1 MTNKWI
7 DVVSQVAPAI
17 ASAIGGPLAGN
28 AVGALLK
35 VFGVESEAQ
44 LDKAVAN
51 ASPEQLLLLKQ
62 ADNEFKLAYLNAEVK
77 DKSDARNMQNNALQQ
92 EDKFAK
98 RFVHYFAIFW
108 SVVASLYIGFITF
121 GNIPQTSIRFA
132 DTILGFLLGT
142 IVTTI
147 IQFFYGSSFGS
158 RLKDERK
165 L

>member
-1 MTNKWI
+1 MNYKDI
-7 DVVSQVAPAI
+7 IAQVAPSI
-17 ASAIGGPLAGN
+17 ASAIGGPLAGK
-28 AVGALLK
+28 ATDILLQ
-35 VFGVESEAQ
+35 VFGVKEEAE
-44 LDKAVAN
+44 LEDAVKSAT
-51 ASPEQLLLLKQ
+51 PEQLAILRQ
-62 ADNEFKLAYLNAEVK
+62 QDNEFKLAYLNAEVK
-77 DKSDARNMQNNALQQ
+77 DKQDARNMQNTALQQ
-92 EDKFAK
+92 DDKFAK
-98 RFVHYFAIFW
+98 RFVYYFAIFW

-121 GNIPQTSIRFA
+121 GDIPQTSIRFA

>member
-1 MTNKWI
+1 MTNKWV
-7 DVVSQVAPAI
+7 DVVQQIAPSI

-35 VFGVESEAQ
+35 VFGVETEAE
-44 LDKAVAN
+44 LDTAIAKAT
-51 ASPEQLLLLKQ
+51 PEQLLLLKN

-77 DKSDARNMQNNALQQ
+77 DKQDARGMQNVALQQ
-92 EDKFAK
+92 EDKFSK
-98 RFVHYFAIFW
+98 RFVYYFAIYW
-108 SVVASLYIGFITF
+108 SIVAATYIAFITF
-121 GNIPQTSIRFA
+121 GNIPQTSVRFA

-147 IQFFYGSSFGS
+147 IQFFYGSSFSS

>member
-1 MTNKWI
+1 MNYKDI
-7 DVVSQVAPAI
+7 IAQVAPTI
-17 ASAIGGPLAGN
+17 ASAIGGPLAGK
-28 AVGALLK
+28 ATDILLQ
-35 VFGVESEAQ
+35 VFGVKEEAQ
-44 LDKAVAN
+44 LEDAIKMAT
-51 ASPEQLLLLKQ
+51 PEQLAVLRQ
-62 ADNEFKLAYLNAEVK
+62 QDNEFKLAYLNAEVK
-77 DKSDARNMQNNALQQ
+77 DKQDARNMQNTALQQ
-92 EDKFAK
+92 DDKFAK
-98 RFVHYFAIFW
+98 RFVHYFAVFW

-121 GNIPQTSIRFA
+121 GDIPQTSVRFA

>member
-1 MTNKWI
+1 MSDWKSAI
-7 DVVSQVAPAI
+7 SDLAPSI
-17 ASAIGGPLAGN
+17 ASAIGGPLAGK
-28 AVGALLK
+28 ATDILLQL
-35 VFGVESEAQ
+35 FGVKEERQLEAAI
-44 LDKAVAN
+44 KSAT
-51 ASPEQLLLLKQ
+51 PEQVLMLKQ

-77 DKSDARNMQNNALQQ
+77 DRLDARAMQNTALQQ
-92 EDKFAK
+92 EDVFSK
-98 RFVHYFAIFW
+98 RFVYYFAIFW

-121 GNIPQTSIRFA
+121 GDIPQTSVRFA

>member
-1 MTNKWI
+1 MNYKDI
-7 DVVSQVAPAI
+7 IAQVAPSI
-17 ASAIGGPLAGN
+17 ASAIGGPLAGK
-28 AVGALLK
+28 ATDILLQ
-35 VFGVESEAQ
+35 VFGVKEEAQ
-44 LDKAVAN
+44 LEDAVKSAT
-51 ASPEQLLLLKQ
+51 PEQLAILRQ
-62 ADNEFKLAYLNAEVK
+62 QDNEFKLAYLNAEVK
-77 DKSDARNMQNNALQQ
+77 DKQDARNMQNTALQQ
-92 EDKFAK
+92 DDRFAK
-98 RFVHYFAIFW
+98 RFVYYFAIFW

-121 GNIPQTSIRFA
+121 GDIPQTSIRFA

>member
-1 MTNKWI
+1 MNYKEI
-7 DVVSQVAPAI
+7 ISQVAPTI
-17 ASAIGGPLAGN
+17 ASAIGGPLAGK
-28 AVGALLK
+28 ATDILLQ
-35 VFGVESEAQ
+35 VFGVKEEAE
-44 LDKAVAN
+44 LEDAVKSAT
-51 ASPEQLLLLKQ
+51 PEQLAILRQ
-62 ADNEFKLAYLNAEVK
+62 QDNEFKLAYLNAEVK
-77 DKSDARNMQNNALQQ
+77 DKQDARNMQNTALQQ
-92 EDKFAK
+92 DDKFAK
-98 RFVHYFAIFW
+98 RFVYYFAIFW

-121 GNIPQTSIRFA
+121 GDIPQTSIRFA